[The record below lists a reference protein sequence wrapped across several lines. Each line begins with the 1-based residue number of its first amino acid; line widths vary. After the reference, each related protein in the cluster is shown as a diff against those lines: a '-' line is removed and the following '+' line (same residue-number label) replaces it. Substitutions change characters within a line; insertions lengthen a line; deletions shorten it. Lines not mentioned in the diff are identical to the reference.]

1 MHAPE
6 YRMFKSFIQWHRDWE
21 TEILAVLADPARI
34 DTVTPGYRQR
44 TAQHLVRLSAIE
56 RQQLHDFSV
65 RYRGTKGYW
74 ALGKLVLALSAMALA
89 LHFAFPAKFS
99 LLEALVVTYGL
110 GLCTVFSLVSMWFN
124 YRRMPAVSVKTFL
137 KVIALATLG
146 ALLGASVSAFVDG
159 RSVAEMMEKIG
170 RTLLIAGLGIGTFL
184 SILYGAVTIWRN
196 REYEMLAAKLQ
207 MQAEQDRLARQLSE
221 TRLRLL
227 QAQIEPHFL
236 FNTLGAV
243 QQLAQNESPRAAEL
257 TANLITFLRASLG
270 DMRTE
275 HVTLQAELVLI
286 EAYLKVM
293 KTRLA
298 SRLEFSLSLP
308 PALILVR
315 IPSMLVLTLVE
326 NAIKH
331 GIEPALRGG
340 TIDVVVTEQGAQVQ
354 IEVRDTG
361 AGESVPTTFGVGLS
375 NLRERVQLAYG
386 NAGSFALQTLEPSG
400 MMATLRLPLVPTDPV
415 AP

>member
-1 MHAPE
+1 
-6 YRMFKSFIQWHRDWE
+6 MFKSIIQWHRDWE
-21 TEILAVLADPARI
+21 NEILAVPADPARI
-34 DTVTPGYRQR
+34 DTVTPGYRHR
-44 TAQHLVRLSAIE
+44 TAQHLVRLSVIE
-56 RQQLHDFSV
+56 RQQLGAFTQT
-65 RYRGTKGYW
+65 YRGLNGYI
-74 ALGKLVLALSAMALA
+74 ALGKLLLVFNLVGLA
-89 LHFAFPAKFS
+89 LHLAFPAKLN
-99 LLEALVVTYGL
+99 LLEALAVINTL
-110 GLCTVFSLVSMWFN
+110 GLCTVLGLVSMWFN
-124 YRRMPAVSVKTFL
+124 YRRIPAASLKSFL
-137 KVIALATLG
+137 KVVALAMLG
-146 ALLGASVSAFVDG
+146 ALIGASMSAFVDG
-159 RSVAEMMEKIG
+159 RSLAAMMEKIG
-170 RTLLIAGLGIGTFL
+170 RTLLIAGVGVGTFYSL
-184 SILYGAVTIWRN
+184 MYGAVSTWRN
-196 REYEMLAAKLQ
+196 REYEMLTIKLQ

-275 HVTLQAELVLI
+275 QVTLQSELALI

-340 TIDVVVTEQGAQVQ
+340 TIDVVVTEQDSQVQ

-361 AGESVPTTFGVGLS
+361 AGESLPTTFGVGLS
-375 NLRERVQLAYG
+375 NLKERLQLAYG

>member
-56 RQQLHDFSV
+56 RQQLHDFSM

-89 LHFAFPAKFS
+89 LHFAFPA
-99 LLEALVVTYGL
+99 
-110 GLCTVFSLVSMWFN
+110 VFSLVSMWFN